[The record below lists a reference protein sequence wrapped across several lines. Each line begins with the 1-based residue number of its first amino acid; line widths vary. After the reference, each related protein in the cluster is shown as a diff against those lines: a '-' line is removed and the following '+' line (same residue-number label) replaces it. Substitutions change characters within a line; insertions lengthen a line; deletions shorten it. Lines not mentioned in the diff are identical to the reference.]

1 MPAKNSTLKNG
12 PRDTIVNKEFYQR
25 VIKKHK
31 LDIDYKTFVEIIN
44 KSNEEIQTIIS
55 EDEGGFK
62 VPEHMGYWVVT
73 KYKSKK
79 QPIDWVNSKKLKKA
93 IYLPNLHSF
102 GFIHHI
108 KWFRMGL
115 TINFG
120 SFDAYKFEPCREIK
134 RRVAKNVKQYKV
146 YHTWTTSD
154 FWTSSKTLKRI
165 LNKK

>member
-1 MPAKNSTLKNG
+1 MPAKDTTLKNG
-12 PRDTIVNKEFYQR
+12 PRDTVLSKEFYNK
-25 VIKKHK
+25 VVKK
-31 LDIDYKTFVEIIN
+31 LGIDIDYKTFNKVIIT
-44 KSNEEIQTIIS
+44 SNEKIQEIVAD
-55 EDEGGFK
+55 EEGGFK
-62 VPEHMGYWVVT
+62 IPENMGYLVVT

-79 QPIDWVNSKKLKKA
+79 QPIDWVNSKKFKKP

-120 SFDAYKFEPCREIK
+120 TYDVYKFEPCREIK
-134 RRVAKNVKQYKV
+134 RRVSKNVKAYKV
-146 YHTWTTSD
+146 YHTWETSD

-165 LNKK
+165 LNK